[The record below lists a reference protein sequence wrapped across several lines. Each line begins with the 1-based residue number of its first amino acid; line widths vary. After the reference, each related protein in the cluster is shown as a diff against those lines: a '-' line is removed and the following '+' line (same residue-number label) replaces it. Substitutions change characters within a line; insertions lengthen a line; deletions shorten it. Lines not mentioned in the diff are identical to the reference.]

1 MFVRV
6 KVKRGREGRDMLV
19 NTDNISFVDIEKQ
32 EIWTIGHVYYY
43 EKIIDGF
50 DKLLEAV
57 ENKK

>member
-32 EIWTIGHVYYY
+32 EIWTIGQV
-43 EKIIDGF
+43 
-50 DKLLEAV
+50 
-57 ENKK
+57 